1 MKKFI
6 QLTGAEFKR
15 IFSNSVVMAIFFGAP
30 LLYGLLFGVTYKKGK
45 IDKLSIA
52 VVDYDRTTTSDKII
66 DAFNDNEYMRVAK
79 VYAGNQQVKA
89 GIIQQNYQAIITIP
103 ERFEADINQ
112 RRYPE
117 ITVDL
122 NMSNIL
128 TANFA
133 SRGLQT
139 VLATLNAGVEI
150 ETLKKQGLSP
160 ALADTRYE
168 AFKVTYNRLFNTSGN
183 YLNFMWP
190 GLMGAIMQ
198 QIFLLAL
205 ALVFARDFE
214 DGYFTKLIQYSR
226 VSLVHILLK
235 ALPFYLLGILVWGMV
250 IFLHHGF
257 YMSGTILN
265 SGMLALTMMFTTACI
280 LLGMLFS
287 IIIPNQLKATEF
299 LMVIATPGFVLSGY
313 TWPASGMP
321 AILQSLGNALPLTH
335 FLNGFRKI
343 AIYGGTYSDIKNEMN
358 ALTWMSVIFFVL
370 IVISLQVKIWK
381 WAKRKSVKCTNNMLV
396 NNDMNG

>member
-6 QLTGAEFKR
+6 QLSGVEFKR
-15 IFSNSVVMAIFFGAP
+15 IFSNGVVMVIFFGAP

-52 VVDYDRTTTSDKII
+52 VVDYDGTTTSYKII
-66 DAFNDNEYMRVAK
+66 DAFNDNEYLKVAK
-79 VYAGNQQVKA
+79 VYTENQQVKA

-103 ERFEADINQ
+103 QRFEADINQ

-128 TANFA
+128 TANFV

-139 VLATLNAGVEI
+139 VLASLNAGVEI

-160 ALADTRYE
+160 ALADARYE

-214 DGYFTKLIQYSR
+214 DGYFAKLIQYSR
-226 VSLVHILLK
+226 ISLVHILLK
-235 ALPFYLLGILVWGMV
+235 ALPFYLMGIIVWGMA

-265 SGMLALTMMFTTACI
+265 SGMLAVTLVFTTACI

-287 IIIPNQLKATEF
+287 ILIPNQLRATEL

-321 AILQSLGNALPLTH
+321 AILQSISNALPLTH
-335 FLNGFRKI
+335 FLNAFRKI
-343 AIYGGTYSDIKNEMN
+343 AIYGGTYSDIKNEMC

-381 WAKRKSVKCTNNMLV
+381 WTKKETKVNDLV
-396 NNDMNG
+396 DYIEE

>member
-6 QLTGAEFKR
+6 QLTGTEFKR
-15 IFSNSVVMAIFFGAP
+15 IFSNSLVMAIFFGAP
-30 LLYGLLFGVTYKKGK
+30 LLYGLLFGATYKKGK
-45 IDKLSIA
+45 IDKLPIA
-52 VVDYDRTTTSDKII
+52 VVDYDGTTSSAKMIE
-66 DAFNDNEYMRVAK
+66 AFNENEYLKVAK
-79 VYAGNQQVKA
+79 VYADNQKLMA

-117 ITVDL
+117 LMVDL

-133 SRGLQT
+133 SRGVQT
-139 VLATLNAGVEI
+139 VLSTLNAGVEI

-160 ALADTRYE
+160 GLAETRYE

-214 DGYFTKLIQYSR
+214 DGYFAKLIQYSR
-226 VSLVHILLK
+226 ISLVHLLLK
-235 ALPFYLLGILVWGMV
+235 ALPFYLLGIIVWGMV
-250 IFLHHGF
+250 IFLHYGF
-257 YMSGTILN
+257 FMNGNIFAN
-265 SGMLALTMMFTTACI
+265 GMLALTLIFTTACI

-321 AILQSLGNALPLTH
+321 VILQSLGNALPLTH

-343 AIYGGTYSDIKNEMN
+343 AIYGGTYSDIKNEMH
-358 ALTWMSVIFFVL
+358 ALTWMSVIFFLL
-370 IVISLQVKIWK
+370 IVISLQIKIWR
-381 WAKRKSVKCTNNMLV
+381 WTKRKAVKNTNGLPI
-396 NNDMNG
+396 DIDSNG

>member
-6 QLTGAEFKR
+6 QLSGAEFKR
-15 IFSNSVVMAIFFGAP
+15 IFSNGVVMAIFFGAP

-45 IDKLSIA
+45 IDKLPIA
-52 VVDYDRTTTSDKII
+52 VVDYDHTTTSDKMI
-66 DAFNDNEYMRVAK
+66 DAFNDNEYLRVAK
-79 VYAGNQQVKA
+79 VYAENQQVKA

-103 ERFEADINQ
+103 KQFEANIYQ

-139 VLATLNAGVEI
+139 VLATLNAGIEI

-160 ALADTRYE
+160 VLADARYE

-198 QIFLLAL
+198 QIFLMAL

-214 DGYFTKLIQYSR
+214 DGYFAKLIQYSR
-226 VSLVHILLK
+226 VSLVHIILK
-235 ALPFYLLGILVWGMV
+235 AFPFYLLGIIVWGV
-250 IFLHHGF
+250 AVFLHHGF

-265 SGMLALTMMFTTACI
+265 NGMLALTLMFTTACI

-287 IIIPNQLKATEF
+287 ILIPNQLKATEV
-299 LMVIATPGFVLSGY
+299 LMVVATPGFVLSGY

-321 AILQSLGNALPLTH
+321 AVLQSLGNALPLTH

-343 AIYGGTYSDIKNEMN
+343 AIYGGSFSDIKNEMH
-358 ALTWMSVIFFVL
+358 ALTWMSILFFVL
-370 IVISLQVKIWK
+370 IVISLQLKIWK
-381 WAKRKSVKCTNNMLV
+381 WEKRRVHKQQISQY
-396 NNDMNG
+396 